1 MKVPIR
7 NNKTVV
13 LQQPSVGDMTLK
25 TLRKTLESAK
35 SWERDLFLL
44 EPNSISHFI
53 FIGHV
58 SDVAFG
64 IENEKNID
72 WSFISNSLNKITF
85 CEDEVEWYN
94 VGSCIHPLYDCTP
107 LLVEFISIVNCT
119 FKEHGCRAVLPAED
133 EFALAAFSVR
143 QFHYAANGYPHM
155 SPPDDFG
162 IEWNVFAPRLD
173 FHRSA
178 DSSRK
183 DDTFIWSDS
192 EAARQRELYKDHNCF
207 HSDFCVCKRLDDKNL
222 LWPYPEQQLQW
233 LMETSEGLE
242 RTVLQSVKNTDKQW
256 RLRR

>member
-44 EPNSISHFI
+44 EPKSISHFI

-178 DSSRK
+178 DPTGNYEFY
-183 DDTFIWSDS
+183 DCSDV
-192 EAARQRELYKDHNCF
+192 
-207 HSDFCVCKRLDDKNL
+207 CVCKRLDDNNL
-222 LWPYPEQQLQW
+222 LWPYPEEQVQW
-233 LMETSEGLE
+233 LLQTLE
-242 RTVLQSVKNTDKQW
+242 SLDGTVLQSVKNTDKEW